1 MLNTYERI
9 ARLHDL
15 QDKINALAELEP
27 RLVNDTD
34 WHSNSDAI
42 TQMINIIEEEETHN
56 LKLLSD
62 EALNVAVKYMQDKL
76 GVTDGDRAGQFFSDG
91 LVAQEFFD
99 YMLYEMEEK

>member
-27 RLVNDTD
+27 RLIDDTD
-34 WHSNSDAI
+34 WHSNEDAI
-42 TQMINIIEEEETHN
+42 AQMINIIEEEENHN

-76 GVTDGDRAGQFFSDG
+76 GVTDGDKAGMFFSDG
-91 LVAQEFFD
+91 VVAREFFD